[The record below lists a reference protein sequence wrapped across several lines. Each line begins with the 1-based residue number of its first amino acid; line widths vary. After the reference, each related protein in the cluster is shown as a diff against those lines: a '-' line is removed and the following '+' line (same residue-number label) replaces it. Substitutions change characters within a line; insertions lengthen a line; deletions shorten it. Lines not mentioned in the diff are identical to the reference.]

1 MFCLKVQLADIL
13 VLGWQWV
20 WKFPNGSTTVLFF
33 FFLVFPQP
41 LLTLLLFYIEIFFA
55 RPKRIRPVASS
66 LVSEAL
72 KPSWTS
78 SQSII
83 IQLLAINVKMIKND
97 FGNQGWVLF
106 TGGGGREGG
115 EGTCVCSFIFFTR
128 NLSSWVTWKQT
139 FKILLTLA
147 IKSELCIKI
156 LRV

>member
-20 WKFPNGSTTVLFF
+20 WKFPNGSTAVLFS